1 MAFAKI
7 SQVAHYAPAQVVT
20 NDDLSKIMDT
30 SDEWIRSRT
39 GIQER
44 RISLNENTSDL
55 ATNVAYQLLEK
66 SGLSPEEL
74 DFVLVATIS
83 PDNSMPSVAARV
95 QGTIGAVNAFAFDIT
110 AACSGFVFA
119 LATAEKI
126 DKVRS
131 LQKKVQLLVLKFFQ
145 KLQTGLIVQQQF
157 FFGDGAGGVLLE
169 ESEEEHFFGESL
181 NTDGSKGGLESGA
194 SAVISPYSDGTEQP
208 NPYMQMDGKAI
219 FDFAVK
225 TVSKSIKA
233 LVEEKGEP
241 DYFLLHQ
248 ANIRILDTMAKKIDV
263 SRDKFLANMM
273 SYGNTSAASIPILLS
288 ENVAN
293 ETLKLGSDQ
302 TILLSGFGGG
312 LTWGSLIVKIQ
323 LYKLCTSIDYKK
335 YIYLKGENKM
345 AVFEKVQEII
355 VEELGKDAE
364 EVKVETTFDELD
376 ADSLD
381 VFQVIS
387 EIEDE
392 FDIQIETEEGLN
404 TVGDLVAY
412 VEEKTK

>member
-55 ATNVAYQLLEK
+55 ATNVAKQLIEK
-66 SGLSPEEL
+66 SGVTPDEL

-83 PDNSMPSVAARV
+83 PDSSMPSVAARV
-95 QGTIGAVNAFAFDIT
+95 QGAIGAVNAFAFDIT

-119 LATAEKI
+119 LATAEKLI
-126 DKVRS
+126 KSGVY
-131 LQKKVQLLVLKFFQ
+131 KKGLVIGAEVLSKT
-145 KLQTGLIVQQQF
+145 LDWSDRTTAVL
-157 FFGDGAGGVLLE
+157 FGDGAGGVLLE
-169 ESEEEHFFGESL
+169 ETEEEHFFA
-181 NTDGSKGGLESGA
+181 DGSKGGLESGA
-194 SAVISPYSDGTEQP
+194 SAVISPYSDDIEQP
-208 NPYMQMDGKAI
+208 NPYLQMDGKAI

-248 ANIRILDTMAKKIDV
+248 ANIRILDIMAKKIDV

-293 ETLKLGSDQ
+293 GTLKLDSGQ

-312 LTWGSLIVKIQ
+312 LTWGSLIVKI
-323 LYKLCTSIDYKK
+323 
-335 YIYLKGENKM
+335 
-345 AVFEKVQEII
+345 
-355 VEELGKDAE
+355 
-364 EVKVETTFDELD
+364 
-376 ADSLD
+376 
-381 VFQVIS
+381 
-387 EIEDE
+387 
-392 FDIQIETEEGLN
+392 
-404 TVGDLVAY
+404 
-412 VEEKTK
+412 